1 MKILKH
7 IVTVATGSASAC
19 YQLQFRADNYSMKAG
34 TYIDIST
41 IVY

>member
-7 IVTVATGSASAC
+7 IVTVATGSAC